1 MIPSALMTRPA
12 DEAPPASVDVIPTD
26 LPKLTVQQIAA
37 LPAPELAHLQKDAQ
51 AGLQKAK
58 ALVAWLDGA
67 LSLRYRDRAR
77 QARAQA
83 EKDSG
88 TIRFEDNGVTVVADL
103 AKKVEWDQHELAEL
117 IERIKADGENPR
129 DYVEVSLRVSERKYT
144 AWPSHI
150 RKAFEPAR
158 TVRAGKESF
167 ELIAGTDA

>member
-1 MIPSALMTRPA
+1 MTRPA

-117 IERIKADGENPR
+117 IDRIKADGENPR

>member
-1 MIPSALMTRPA
+1 MIPSVLMTRPM
-12 DEAPPASVDVIPTD
+12 DDAPPASAIVVSAD

-37 LPAPELAHLQKDAQ
+37 LPASELARLQKEAQ
-51 AGLQKAK
+51 ADLQKAK
-58 ALVAWLDGA
+58 ALVAWLNGA
-67 LSLRYRDRAR
+67 LSLRYRGRAR

-103 AKKVEWDQHELAEL
+103 PKKVEWDQHELSEL
-117 IERIKADGENPR
+117 VECIKADGENPR